1 MCLRRVMRRVELR
14 PDTDHT
20 VRLRVYIVASDRACD
35 RVVCRMSKVGLAL
48 WERNRTVSY
57 TIVVV
62 SQYYGNA
69 PLHAVR
75 IVYHPVFRAR
85 ELD

>member
-35 RVVCRMSKVGLAL
+35 RVVCRK
-48 WERNRTVSY
+48 WEAEPNYR
-57 TIVVV
+57 IVV
-62 SQYYGNA
+62 SQYGNA

-75 IVYHPVFRAR
+75 IVNHPVFRAR